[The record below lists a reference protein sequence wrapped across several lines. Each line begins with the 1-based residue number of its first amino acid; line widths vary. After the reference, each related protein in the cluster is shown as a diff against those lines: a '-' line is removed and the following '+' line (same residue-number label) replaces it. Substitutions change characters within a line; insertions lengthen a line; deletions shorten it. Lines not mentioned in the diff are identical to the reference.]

1 MNDAQNRTSVLVHG
15 ACWLWKRVRDLLGAA
30 GHRVPIF
37 GRPEACSREES
48 RMDLMNDYDADS
60 SNSTHK
66 RDLRDRDHDQWY
78 SSLFLGI
85 GVMLLSFATLLMATW
100 FL

>member
-1 MNDAQNRTSVLVHG
+1 
-15 ACWLWKRVRDLLGAA
+15 
-30 GHRVPIF
+30 
-37 GRPEACSREES
+37 
-48 RMDLMNDYDADS
+48 MNDYDADS

-78 SSLFLGI
+78 SGLFLGI
-85 GVMLLSFATLLMATW
+85 GVMLLSFATLLMATR

>member
-1 MNDAQNRTSVLVHG
+1 
-15 ACWLWKRVRDLLGAA
+15 
-30 GHRVPIF
+30 
-37 GRPEACSREES
+37 
-48 RMDLMNDYDADS
+48 MNDYDADS

-66 RDLRDRDHDQWY
+66 RHLRDRDHDQWY
-78 SSLFLGI
+78 SGLFLGI